1 MAHDLEGS
9 PDRQG
14 PEPRPTPPP
23 LGPQGWE
30 TPRWE
35 LVARV
40 GRGVPERGTGNGLD
54 SHPFIG
60 KTLLAGD
67 EDFHNGALARGAE
80 WAGVHAFV
88 ATGA

>member
-1 MAHDLEGS
+1 
-9 PDRQG
+9 
-14 PEPRPTPPP
+14 
-23 LGPQGWE
+23 
-30 TPRWE
+30 
-35 LVARV
+35 V